1 MSQPPAN
8 NDDVKRELQ
17 ATLAARR
24 ELGPEYDE
32 HFIQALTEKIMAQV
46 RDQIAR
52 TPAPAPPRPRGLA
65 ADQRLA
71 LAICSLIFLIPLV
84 AIAAGAFGAFGAF
97 GALSAFGAVVL
108 INLLARM

>member
-8 NDDVKRELQ
+8 DDDVKRELQ

-52 TPAPAPPRPRGLA
+52 TPAPAPPHPRGLA

-84 AIAAGAFGAFGAF
+84 AIAAGAFGAFGA
-97 GALSAFGAVVL
+97 LSAFGAVVL

>member
-1 MSQPPAN
+1 MSQPSAN
-8 NDDVKRELQ
+8 TDEVKRELQ

-84 AIAAGAFGAFGAF
+84 AIAGGMFGPG
-97 GALSAFGAVVL
+97 GMLTAFGAVVL
-108 INLLARM
+108 INLLSRV

>member
-1 MSQPPAN
+1 MSQPSAN
-8 NDDVKRELQ
+8 TDEVKRELQ

-46 RDQIAR
+46 GDQIAR
-52 TPAPAPPRPRGLA
+52 TPAPAPPLPRGLA

-71 LAICSLIFLIPLV
+71 LAICSLIFLIPLIGV
-84 AIAAGAFGAFGAF
+84 AGHVF
-97 GALSAFGAVVL
+97 GALGVATAFAAVVL
-108 INLLARM
+108 INLMARV